1 MHSRIFQ
8 ISTEPIDKENYLNE
22 DTLQQGDGSF
32 YDYCSEIDKED
43 RKEDIANLVNHAL
56 PNGMFELISDDTMRY
71 NGGIE
76 QWKEEYVANIK
87 KRADAL
93 TADNMLEWGSTY
105 YLKQAVENP
114 LDVAYHF
121 YLDGDGCSLLPNSP
135 LRLWSL
141 FVGLN
146 RERYSTSEELL
157 ITTSDVC
164 PKHWQPPA
172 SKVGGC
178 SLFCTGSPV
187 TFINMLCRASAT
199 GFTAGI
205 FLF

>member
-1 MHSRIFQ
+1 MERGVCRQ
-8 ISTEPIDKENYLNE
+8 Y
-22 DTLQQGDGSF
+22 Q
-32 YDYCSEIDKED
+32 
-43 RKEDIANLVNHAL
+43 
-56 PNGMFELISDDTMRY
+56 
-71 NGGIE
+71 
-76 QWKEEYVANIK
+76 
-87 KRADAL
+87 KRANAL

-178 SLFCTGSPV
+178 SLFAQAPR
-187 TFINMLCRASAT
+187 L
-199 GFTAGI
+199 
-205 FLF
+205 LL

>member
-32 YDYCSEIDKED
+32 YDYCSEIDEEN

-87 KRADAL
+87 
-93 TADNMLEWGSTY
+93 
-105 YLKQAVENP
+105 
-114 LDVAYHF
+114 
-121 YLDGDGCSLLPNSP
+121 
-135 LRLWSL
+135 
-141 FVGLN
+141 
-146 RERYSTSEELL
+146 RERMLL
-157 ITTSDVC
+157 
-164 PKHWQPPA
+164 
-172 SKVGGC
+172 
-178 SLFCTGSPV
+178 
-187 TFINMLCRASAT
+187 R
-199 GFTAGI
+199 
-205 FLF
+205 

>member
-1 MHSRIFQ
+1 MVSFHLTSAILFGEILYAKVQRASGRQVSLSLTVPGYSSFDNLKFTIMHSRIFQ

-32 YDYCSEIDKED
+32 YDYCSEIDEED

-56 PNGMFELISDDTMRY
+56 PKGMFELISDDTMRY

-87 KRADAL
+87 KRANAL

-146 RERYSTSEELL
+146 RERY
-157 ITTSDVC
+157 I
-164 PKHWQPPA
+164 
-172 SKVGGC
+172 
-178 SLFCTGSPV
+178 PV
-187 TFINMLCRASAT
+187 LRV
-199 GFTAGI
+199 
-205 FLF
+205 

>member
-1 MHSRIFQ
+1 MA
-8 ISTEPIDKENYLNE
+8 TA
-22 DTLQQGDGSF
+22 
-32 YDYCSEIDKED
+32 
-43 RKEDIANLVNHAL
+43 AN
-56 PNGMFELISDDTMRY
+56 
-71 NGGIE
+71 
-76 QWKEEYVANIK
+76 
-87 KRADAL
+87 
-93 TADNMLEWGSTY
+93 
-105 YLKQAVENP
+105 
-114 LDVAYHF
+114 
-121 YLDGDGCSLLPNSP
+121 LLPNSP

>member
-1 MHSRIFQ
+1 MRTHS
-8 ISTEPIDKENYLNE
+8 SKE
-22 DTLQQGDGSF
+22 TGF
-32 YDYCSEIDKED
+32 YDYCSEIDEED

-56 PNGMFELISDDTMRY
+56 PKGMFELISDDTMRY

-87 KRADAL
+87 KER
-93 TADNMLEWGSTY
+93 MLLRQIICWNGVRPIISNRQW
-105 YLKQAVENP
+105 KIRWMSPIISIWMAM
-114 LDVAYHF
+114 AA
-121 YLDGDGCSLLPNSP
+121 SLLPNSP

-178 SLFCTGSPV
+178 SLFAQAPR
-187 TFINMLCRASAT
+187 L
-199 GFTAGI
+199 
-205 FLF
+205 LL

>member
-1 MHSRIFQ
+1 MERGVCRQ
-8 ISTEPIDKENYLNE
+8 Y
-22 DTLQQGDGSF
+22 Q
-32 YDYCSEIDKED
+32 
-43 RKEDIANLVNHAL
+43 
-56 PNGMFELISDDTMRY
+56 
-71 NGGIE
+71 
-76 QWKEEYVANIK
+76 

-114 LDVAYHF
+114 LDVAYH
-121 YLDGDGCSLLPNSP
+121 SIWMATAANLLPNSP

-172 SKVGGC
+172 FEAGGY
-178 SLFCTGSPV
+178 SLFAQAHR
-187 TFINMLCRASAT
+187 L
-199 GFTAGI
+199 
-205 FLF
+205 LL